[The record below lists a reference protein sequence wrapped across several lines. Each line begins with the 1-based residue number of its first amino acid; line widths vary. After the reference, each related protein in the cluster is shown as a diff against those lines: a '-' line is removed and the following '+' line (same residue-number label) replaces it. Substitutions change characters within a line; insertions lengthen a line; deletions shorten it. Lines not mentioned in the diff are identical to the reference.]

1 MEVGPLVLMPLHLI
15 IYQTVFK
22 IYNMKKILPFIF
34 TFFSFSYFF
43 GQGNNLQFN
52 QVINQD
58 FTVTAPTGWTES
70 WLSSGTIIVP
80 SNTVWKI
87 TSSSAFSASASS
99 HIGYKD
105 YSAGIM
111 IGKQVAHDR
120 IKGMLPHPIWL
131 SSGTYTV
138 WLSNNNSSY
147 PIIFGSIS
155 AIEFNIVQ

>member
-1 MEVGPLVLMPLHLI
+1 MPLHLI

-22 IYNMKKILPFIF
+22 IYIMKKILLFIF
-34 TFFSFSYFF
+34 TIFSLSYIS
-43 GQGNNLQFN
+43 GQGNNLQFS

-58 FTVTAPTGWTES
+58 FTVTAPTGWVES
-70 WLSSGTIIVP
+70 WLSSGTITVP
-80 SNTVWKI
+80 PNTVWKI

-105 YSAGIM
+105 YNAGIM

-120 IKGMLPHPIWL
+120 VKGMLPHPIWL

-138 WLSNNNSSY
+138 WLTNYSTSY
-147 PIIFGSIS
+147 PIVFGSIS
-155 AIEFNIVQ
+155 GVEFNIVQ